1 MDQFTTHSR
10 RAAHPKFTRLERF
23 EQDLKACG
31 EVHPALC
38 KWLFHRVE
46 ARPEMASALV
56 FAMII
61 VVWHLERP
69 MVDPCNAYE
78 LYLEGFLAQRGGRS
92 VEPLEKDDF
101 DDAFASMAADHYIA
115 RALGRE
121 PLIVEHGAAGRI
133 RRELWSAGLREPDVS
148 FHMMKLGIA

>member
-1 MDQFTTHSR
+1 MNQFAPPFRH
-10 RAAHPKFTRLERF
+10 AAHRKLTRLERF
-23 EQDLKACG
+23 EQDLMACG

-38 KWLFHRVE
+38 NWLFRRVE
-46 ARPEMASALV
+46 ARPEITSALV

-61 VVWHLERP
+61 MVWHLERP
-69 MVDPCNAYE
+69 MVDPADAFE

-92 VEPLEKDDF
+92 VEPLGQDDF
-101 DDAFASMAADHYIA
+101 KEAFASMAADHYIA

-121 PLIVEHGAAGRI
+121 PLIVEHDATGRI

-148 FHMMKLGIA
+148 LHMIKLGLV